1 MEVAAALLD
10 ASRKLTEKDVSTG
23 NVSTTSGSSWTSS
36 NTEVRHCHTV
46 CLSRTDHSVSA
57 GGGAD
62 GEHSAD
68 LLVLQHLGGGWAE
81 KEVDMEAEVILCSP
95 LPLRALSETV
105 SSSEKQATMSWLGVL
120 PAGQRQGQDCHTIN
134 INIPQ
139 TNSRTRRAS
148 CKGIET
154 AMAGGLGKVWY
165 DS

>member
-68 LLVLQHLGGGWAE
+68 LLVLLHLGGGGAE
-81 KEVDMEAEVILCSP
+81 KEVDME
-95 LPLRALSETV
+95 SEI
-105 SSSEKQATMSWLGVL
+105 WR
-120 PAGQRQGQDCHTIN
+120 P
-134 INIPQ
+134 
-139 TNSRTRRAS
+139 
-148 CKGIET
+148 
-154 AMAGGLGKVWY
+154 
-165 DS
+165 

>member
-36 NTEVRHCHTV
+36 NTEVRHCLV

-68 LLVLQHLGGGWAE
+68 LLVLQHLGGGRAE
-81 KEVDMEAEVILCSP
+81 KEVDMEAEIWRP
-95 LPLRALSETV
+95 
-105 SSSEKQATMSWLGVL
+105 
-120 PAGQRQGQDCHTIN
+120 
-134 INIPQ
+134 
-139 TNSRTRRAS
+139 
-148 CKGIET
+148 
-154 AMAGGLGKVWY
+154 
-165 DS
+165 